1 MTKFTIENIE
11 TGKSYAAKF
20 KVKTLL
26 DDFGRP
32 APNLTDIP
40 VKGEGWYEGLGI
52 IQVRDSD
59 KKLVQL
65 KDDKSKK
72 EFVVPYKDLWDVDE
86 IEWKDPLAS

>member
-1 MTKFTIENIE
+1 M
-11 TGKSYAAKF
+11 
-20 KVKTLL
+20 
-26 DDFGRP
+26 
-32 APNLTDIP
+32 
-40 VKGEGWYEGLGI
+40 
-52 IQVRDSD
+52 RDSD